1 VKKFARRMIDDHG
14 KANDR
19 LAGLAKEDGIAI
31 PDKLDQEHQAAR
43 DRLEVA
49 NGAEFDLAYVEG
61 QVADHQKT
69 AQLLEYEIGSGQD
82 VELKS
87 FASDILPV
95 VLQHLRAAQ
104 EIQAELRGKPL

>member
-1 VKKFARRMIDDHG
+1 MIDDDG

-19 LAGLAKEDGIAI
+19 LIGLAREDGIAV
-31 PDKLDQEHQAAR
+31 PDKLDQEHKAAR
-43 DRLEVA
+43 NRLEVA
-49 NGAEFDLAYVEG
+49 NGEEFDLAYVEA

-87 FASDILPV
+87 FASDTLPV
-95 VLQHLRAAQ
+95 VLEHMRAAQ
-104 EIQAELRGKPL
+104 KIQAELTGKAL